1 MSVQK
6 DKETKLRGKK
16 SLSLDMYSPENILEI
31 LFRVVYLLNLKIN

>member
-6 DKETKLRGKK
+6 DKETKLRGK

-31 LFRVVYLLNLKIN
+31 LFRVVYLLNLEIN